1 MDNFQNIQ
9 SHYYKKYQYKIKDAL
24 LQRKKYEKRTN
35 QIQIQRSKMENR
47 KFGKEIKDL
56 NNLTEISNQTNAQIS
71 KIGEIL
77 SKINKDP
84 DKYFY
89 KDNINLEYKI
99 PSINKIIKNPKIS
112 NIIKVNMNKK
122 PTINTNVN
130 NNNYYKNSRHSS
142 ITSKH
147 NKYISFLQDKNN
159 FNTLR
164 DISSRSKS
172 NKRKIYRNSVVL
184 KKIRKNSII
193 QSNNSRNNISFSN
206 YNHINNEKINKINI
220 IKFKVNGKENDFNS
234 INLANNNT
242 LKNYN
247 YVKYNKRSTNNENN
261 DTLNNTKFSN
271 SKNKNRES
279 HIMRFIRKQYNLPKE
294 RVSNKIL
301 NLSLNY
307 RHKSKKKDK
316 EIDNNDF
323 QRKSHINI
331 PKRSDNIGLIPLN
344 KKDPERYSYK
354 QNNIFIVFP
363 RNINPQIPNEY
374 INDIYSYLKS
384 IEHED
389 LPLKNY
395 MDIIQNDINEKMR
408 IILLDWLV
416 EVHIKFN
423 LLSETLFIAINLI
436 DRFLSKK
443 TIHRKYLQLLGITS
457 LLIACKYEEI
467 YPPEIKQLIH
477 MTDNAYNKN
486 QVFKM
491 ENEILGVVK
500 FNISFPTSLKFLE
513 IYKNK
518 LNLCDKNFYRCLY
531 FIQVSLIDYNS
542 SVFNPSLIAATSLYF
557 NYLNKNKINEL
568 EYDEKSL
575 FNLTGYNKNNMSECL
590 NCLNKAI
597 KNVEM
602 IGSKYNAIR
611 RKFKLDKYLN
621 VAFKKYFIENDLDV

>member
-261 DTLNNTKFSN
+261 DTLNNNKFSN

-323 QRKSHINI
+323 QRKSHVNI

-344 KKDPERYSYK
+344 KKGPERYSYN

-408 IILLDWLV
+408 MILIDWLI
-416 EVHIKFN
+416 EVHLRFHLKEQTLYITIGIIDIY
-423 LLSETLFIAINLI
+423 LS
-436 DRFLSKK
+436 SKIIQRSK
-443 TIHRKYLQLLGITS
+443 LQLLGITA
-457 LLIACKYEEI
+457 LLIACKSQEI
-467 YPPEIKQLIH
+467 YYPPIKDFIDITDKAYEKKELIQMEYYVLSILNFKILFPTACDFYDIISQIYH
-477 MTDNAYNKN
+477 FNSQQYYLGKYFMECALIDYRMTKYHSSILACSCGYLVMKYFGIKN
-486 QVFKM
+486 YKM
-491 ENEILGVVK
+491 MYEPLMSNEIAPQKIVK
-500 FNISFPTSLKFLE
+500 QCGKEICILIRGLKKTSLKATRDK
-513 IYKNK
+513 YS
-518 LNLCDKNFYRCLY
+518 LNEFEKVSELCD
-531 FIQVSLIDYNS
+531 
-542 SVFNPSLIAATSLYF
+542 
-557 NYLNKNKINEL
+557 
-568 EYDEKSL
+568 
-575 FNLTGYNKNNMSECL
+575 
-590 NCLNKAI
+590 
-597 KNVEM
+597 VE
-602 IGSKYNAIR
+602 N
-611 RKFKLDKYLN
+611 
-621 VAFKKYFIENDLDV
+621 